1 MNKNIERENY
11 EILIKVE
18 DEKELYNKFDESCNT
33 ISDEIITY
41 IESQLSKKNV
51 IDNLIIKISSKNY
64 IDEEKIKKAF
74 SKYIN
79 DKIEYNERKK
89 RFNRVKQIRLFII
102 GIIFIGLSILIG
114 AILESILYTIIS
126 TIGSFAIWEAANIWI
141 VENMESK
148 IEKGLLQNLL
158 QTKIEVIK

>member
-1 MNKNIERENY
+1 MLKRCRGV
-11 EILIKVE
+11 LWIK
-18 DEKELYNKFDESCNT
+18 K
-33 ISDEIITY
+33 
-41 IESQLSKKNV
+41 
-51 IDNLIIKISSKNY
+51 Y